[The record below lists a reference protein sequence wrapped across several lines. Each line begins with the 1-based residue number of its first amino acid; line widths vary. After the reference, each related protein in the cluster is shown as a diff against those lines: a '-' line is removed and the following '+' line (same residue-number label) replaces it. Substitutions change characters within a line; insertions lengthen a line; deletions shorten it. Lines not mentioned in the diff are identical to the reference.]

1 MLEPMPGPIER
12 EELLGHLART
22 SRLSRSEAA
31 KVVDEVLAFL
41 SELPEAFVRRRH
53 RSLQQEG
60 LTNSEIFA
68 RLNAELA
75 RWRFRAPVYSERQL
89 RRVIY
94 G

>member
-1 MLEPMPGPIER
+1 MAGPD
-12 EELLGHLART
+12 ELGELVAHLSRT
-22 SRLSRSEAA
+22 SRLTPSEAA
-31 KVVDEVLAFL
+31 KVVDEVLGFL
-41 SELPEAFVRRRH
+41 SEQPEEFVRRRH

-60 LTNSEIFA
+60 HSNSEIFA
-68 RLNAELA
+68 RLAAELA